1 MLCILSSIMFIK
13 SASGSHTVT
22 GVAVCRIDEQE
33 YVEVNYKAFRMNTS
47 NDKHTHVVGARE
59 ISDRINA
66 FVCEQTVRAQHLKWD
81 DRSDN

>member
-1 MLCILSSIMFIK
+1 MSSILSSTMFIK

-22 GVAVCRIDEQE
+22 GVAVCHVEEQE
-33 YVEVNYKAFRMNTS
+33 YVEVNYKVFRMNTGD
-47 NDKHTHVVGARE
+47 NKHTHVVGTRE

-66 FVCEQTVRAQHLKWD
+66 FVCEQTVRAQHLQWD